1 MSDAVETKER
11 LSLSDLEP
19 KAKFEG
25 RVTSTE
31 LFGAFVD
38 IGAERDGLVHISQ
51 ISEERVNRVADV
63 LQEGD
68 EVTVWI
74 RGVDLDQG
82 RLALTM
88 IEPPER
94 TMDDL
99 EPEQIVPGT
108 VTKLTPY
115 GAFVVI
121 GVGRDG
127 LVHISEMSEEHIAK
141 PSDVLQVGDQI
152 DVRIVKVNQR
162 RRRIELSLL
171 GTQEDGAEGIFEDE
185 DQEPALTAMELAWRN
200 AMEQQGIKV
209 PTKSKGR
216 RQRKADMRR
225 AQASIIA
232 RTLQTK
238 KD

>member
-1 MSDAVETKER
+1 MSEAVETRER
-11 LSLSDLEP
+11 LRLNDLKL

-25 RVTSTE
+25 HVTTTE

-51 ISEERVNRVADV
+51 ISEEQVNRVADV
-63 LQEGD
+63 LKEGD
-68 EVTVWI
+68 AVTVWV
-74 RGVDLDQG
+74 RDVDPDQG

-94 TMDDL
+94 TIDDL
-99 EPEQIVPGT
+99 EPEQVVPGT

-115 GAFVVI
+115 GAFVDI

-127 LVHISEMSEEHIAK
+127 LVHISEMSDEHIAR
-141 PSDVLQVGDQI
+141 PSDVVQVGDRI

-171 GTQEDGAEGIFEDE
+171 GTQEAETAGELEDE
-185 DQEPALTAMELAWRN
+185 GQEPAMTAMELAWRN

-209 PTKSKGR
+209 PAKSKGR
-216 RQRKADMRR
+216 RQRKADIRR

-232 RTLQTK
+232 RTLQAK